1 MKDRKKVITI
11 ALVILAVW
19 FVIQCVFNE
28 QLYKFTS
35 NFKQGLMEISR
46 KANETNEL
54 NKDQTDITEA
64 EPANNSVEVMANKA
78 NTDPT
83 ATTTTQV
90 QETEPEVVTTDPQAN
105 ETPPIEEN
113 AQTQEPDIGDENTFT
128 AETIKE
134 LPDSIMNTVEYWK
147 KIYPN
152 MTIGVGLYKLDGTTG
167 YEYNA
172 QTPINSACTIKA
184 AYALYVL
191 KECERRGIDIWSTF
205 LTYEE
210 RHSDP
215 DGSGDIQLYASY
227 GAQYSIADLVRLL
240 LQVSDNVAYNMLL
253 DEFSLNDF
261 YVQNSALGGQNDWS
275 KWGKASVQQRKNEW
289 IEIFNYVNS
298 SSWYAQTLRDDLTGT
313 QYAYFLQGMQ
323 NWHNYMQ
330 KSGWTED
337 NPEYPATSQV
347 AIIDDSYILIV
358 LTEDYTDYKMG
369 HIDVLQSIGG
379 AVESYWYSQN
389 GYGYY

>member
-1 MKDRKKVITI
+1 MKDRKKVIVIT
-11 ALVILAVW
+11 LVILVIW
-19 FVIQCVFNE
+19 FIVQCVFNE
-28 QLYKFTS
+28 PLYQFTTK
-35 NFKQGLMEISR
+35 FKQGLLEISR
-46 KANETNEL
+46 KAEETNEL
-54 NKDQTDITEA
+54 RNENQKELTEA
-64 EPANNSVEVMANKA
+64 EPANNSVEVIQNKE

-83 ATTTTQV
+83 AATTQV

-105 ETPPIEEN
+105 EAPPIEEN
-113 AQTQEPDIGDENTFT
+113 AQTQEPDIGDENQNTFT
-128 AETIKE
+128 AETITE
-134 LPDSIMNTVEYWK
+134 LPDSILNTVEYWK
-147 KIYPN
+147 KTYPN

-191 KECERRGIDIWSTF
+191 KECQRRGIDIWDTF
-205 LTYEE
+205 LTYQSW
-210 RHSDP
+210 HSD

-253 DEFSLNDF
+253 EQFPLNDF
-261 YVQNSALGGQNDWS
+261 YVENSALGGQNDWS

-289 IEIFNYVNS
+289 IEIWNYVNS
-298 SSWYAQTLRDDLTGT
+298 SAWYAQVLRDDLTGT

-337 NPEYPATSQV
+337 NPEYPATCEA
-347 AIIDDSYILIV
+347 AIIDDRYILIV

-379 AVESYWYSQN
+379 AVESYWYAQD
-389 GYGYY
+389 GYY

>member
-210 RHSDP
+210 RHSD

-253 DEFSLNDF
+253 EQFPLNEF
-261 YVQNSALGGQNDWS
+261 YVENSALGGQSDWS

-289 IEIFNYVNS
+289 LEIWNYVNS
-298 SSWYAQTLRDDLTGT
+298 SAWYAQVLREDLTGT

-389 GYGYY
+389 GYY

>member
-28 QLYKFTS
+28 QLYKFTT
-35 NFKQGLMEISR
+35 NFKQGLIEISR

-54 NKDQTDITEA
+54 KKDQTDITEA
-64 EPANNSVEVMANKA
+64 EAA
-78 NTDPT
+78 NTNLEVTAYNADPT
-83 ATTTTQV
+83 ATNQV
-90 QETEPEVVTTDPQAN
+90 QETEPEVVTTTDLQAN
-105 ETPPIEEN
+105 EAPPIEEN
-113 AQTQEPDIGDENTFT
+113 ALTLEPVKDIGDENQNTFT
-128 AETIKE
+128 SETLMA
-134 LPDSIMNTVEYWK
+134 LPESIMSTVEYWK
-147 KIYPN
+147 TVYPN
-152 MTIGVGLYKLDGTTG
+152 MTIGVGLYSLDGTKG
-167 YEYNA
+167 YEYNSK
-172 QTPINSACTIKA
+172 TLINSACTIKA

-205 LTYEE
+205 LTYQEW
-210 RHSDP
+210 HSDP

-253 DEFSLNDF
+253 EQFPLNEF
-261 YVQNSALGGQNDWS
+261 YVENSALGGQSDWS

-289 IEIFNYVNS
+289 LEIWNYVNS
-298 SSWYAQTLRDDLTGT
+298 SAWYAQVLREDLTGT

-330 KSGWTED
+330 KSGWTEE
-337 NPEYPATSQV
+337 NPEYPATCEA
-347 AIIDDSYILIV
+347 AIIDDSYLLVV
-358 LTEDYTDYKMG
+358 LSEDYSDYKMG

-379 AVESYWYSQN
+379 AVENFWNTQN
-389 GYGYY
+389 GYY